1 VKYSAGNVA
10 TVEATGRGIGS
21 GFAVGTGVAPAFP
34 PAARLS
40 TASATRTLLPRG
52 LCRAADQIP
61 LKPHESIA
69 DGAPRSLVAH
79 SCRASLAR
87 RRFAAQPVRRE
98 PGRRQTGKPAYTCLA
113 ESQKR
118 KQTDWLSRL
127 VRPSTPDFYGKATPL
142 TRGDLQRQ
150 AVLHR
155 SGSGRPSCAGRPG
168 RRCRASI
175 TSRQRQRAVEQ
186 VIVHRPGVAACPGSE
201 GAQLRRVAVAAICS
215 GKRCRIGPAVAGPRA
230 LAVLVEGAGRQSPH
244 GSGSAMSSGRTCI
257 GQESWRARVARAQL
271 RRVAAAICSGKRC
284 RIGPAATGLR
294 ALSGVAARPGSEYA
308 QLRRWLTRARV
319 VLIHFVYSFSRH

>member
-1 VKYSAGNVA
+1 M
-10 TVEATGRGIGS
+10 EATGRGIGS

-142 TRGDLQRQ
+142 TSDPVYSPAPRRSRKLTHRWR
-150 AVLHR
+150 APTPRFSPR
-155 SGSGRPSCAGRPG
+155 SGVKG
-168 RRCRASI
+168 
-175 TSRQRQRAVEQ
+175 
-186 VIVHRPGVAACPGSE
+186 
-201 GAQLRRVAVAAICS
+201 
-215 GKRCRIGPAVAGPRA
+215 
-230 LAVLVEGAGRQSPH
+230 
-244 GSGSAMSSGRTCI
+244 
-257 GQESWRARVARAQL
+257 
-271 RRVAAAICSGKRC
+271 
-284 RIGPAATGLR
+284 GLR
-294 ALSGVAARPGSEYA
+294 FLQPGAAYP
-308 QLRRWLTRARV
+308 
-319 VLIHFVYSFSRH
+319 